1 MNPCEDEYF
10 FNHLSIYSDTPLQPS
25 ESLLSDDLRNFRLL
39 LKCCALDH
47 SSSYGKAV
55 SYLMFVVFTLLVP
68 LMSCL
73 SIKTPETPPSPVVET
88 KSFNVLVQ
96 FPESGLA
103 LIGFLTLVCFFRVYC
118 LRQLLFLDDFT
129 LVKLGF
135 SRELDKALR
144 CMACILLPSFLVE
157 IVHKSIFF
165 SSAEVS
171 FPFIESSCAT
181 LNFVMFLLVLF
192 SWVYRTGV
200 FLLVC
205 VLFRLTCELLI
216 LRFRGL
222 HKMFDRCGSDTIE
235 DVCKEHA
242 RIKKQLSSTSHRY
255 RFFIIASFVVISS
268 SQFVALLLV
277 FASKSDKSFLNSGD
291 LVVCSAVQLCGF
303 FLCLLGAARITHRAQ
318 GVVCIATRWH
328 MTLTCASEA
337 ASPDSDTDSSDNVY
351 INVSPSLD
359 SSSFFQARQ
368 ALVEYLRHNN
378 KGITLY
384 GYALDRGL
392 LHTLFA
398 FEFSLVMWILS
409 KVVVLS

>member
-242 RIKKQLSSTSHRY
+242 RIKKQLSSTSHSLTRV
-255 RFFIIASFVVISS
+255 SSTLVIWCS
-268 SQFVALLLV
+268 ALRILLV
-277 FASKSDKSFLNSGD
+277 PVGCCKNNT
-291 LVVCSAVQLCGF
+291 Q
-303 FLCLLGAARITHRAQ
+303 
-318 GVVCIATRWH
+318 
-328 MTLTCASEA
+328 
-337 ASPDSDTDSSDNVY
+337 SSR
-351 INVSPSLD
+351 
-359 SSSFFQARQ
+359 SSVHCNEVAHDFDMCF
-368 ALVEYLRHNN
+368 
-378 KGITLY
+378 
-384 GYALDRGL
+384 
-392 LHTLFA
+392 
-398 FEFSLVMWILS
+398 
-409 KVVVLS
+409 